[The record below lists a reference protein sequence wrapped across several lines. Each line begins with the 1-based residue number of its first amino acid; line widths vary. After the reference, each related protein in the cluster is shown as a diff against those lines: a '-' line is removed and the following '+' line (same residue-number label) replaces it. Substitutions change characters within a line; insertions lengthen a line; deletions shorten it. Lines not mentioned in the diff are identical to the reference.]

1 MYLLDACAL
10 IAFLNDEPGA
20 GMVADL
26 LTQAGQ
32 GTIRLYICCIQAL
45 EVYYDRIYV
54 KGREYADI
62 FLESL
67 YNSAIEVISHIPRA
81 DIQEAGRLKT
91 SYHISLADSVV
102 CATAI
107 GSSAVVVTCDHS
119 EMDPVERTEP
129 ISFLWIR

>member
-26 LTQAGQ
+26 LTQAEQ
-32 GTIRLYICCIQAL
+32 GTIRLSISGIQAL

-62 FLESL
+62 FLERL
-67 YNSAIEVISHIPRA
+67 YNSAVEVISPLSHA
-81 DIQEAGRLKT
+81 DIREAGRLKT
-91 SYHISLADSVV
+91 SYHISLADSIV
-102 CATAI
+102 CAVALGISAI
-107 GSSAVVVTCDHS
+107 VVTCDHS
-119 EMDPVERTEP
+119 EMEAVERIES